1 MADGSELALSDLL
14 SSSVSLQTGE
24 IPLLKGG
31 GEGMSTS
38 EGDVTITPFPLT
50 PQGIETGP
58 SRPLLLLP
66 EEGKKDTTEGVP
78 RQLSDLYPGVDAL
91 FQNIGEG
98 VNNRIG
104 NGKPNERVKNKIVGN
119 RSQKKINGDNNS
131 PPLLK
136 LQNNIDQRNYFPCYR
151 PFLVPPTISSTVAP
165 PIFLTAR
172 LPSPVCPLKPTPT
185 SNVPRPLT
193 RKEWVELVL
202 PSIPTRPFVPK
213 LLPPPLLAPPLLRL
227 DDPLS
232 RMRTEGFKL
241 LTLPVEDPDWPRA
254 RRSRKKATPT
264 TLATG
269 RQRKRRIRFKS
280 PPTVAMDT
288 VPVVTKYHR
297 KEKLE
302 SSSDET
308 PSSPVASLSNKPRPP
323 SPSNEPHPTV
333 TSSDNFRNQMES
345 RSLPSNKPLPP
356 KDPRSALGLSSIQH
370 VNISTT
376 SISNED
382 DDELFI
388 PLKSPSLSPSPS
400 HVSHTSPTH
409 SVTPLRSP
417 SSPSHKSPSRVSPL
431 SSHRSPSLSPP
442 LVTTSVAI
450 QVDINE
456 PRPPSEKSGRRLY
469 TEVVDIEDKDE
480 EEVEEEVVVVTNN
493 VARTPPVVPRRHDD
507 GPRCQGNGP
516 FDAMRQ
522 FELLEKQLSLLEH
535 NAEDMR
541 DDFKTSRRV
550 RERERHVH
558 VHYDCYFTCTISL
571 SLPLS
576 DSSHY

>member
-14 SSSVSLQTGE
+14 SSSISLQTGE
-24 IPLLKGG
+24 IPLLKEG

-38 EGDVTITPFPLT
+38 EGDVTITSFPLT
-50 PQGIETGP
+50 PQGIETEP

-66 EEGKKDTTEGVP
+66 EEGKKDTTTGVP
-78 RQLSDLYPGVDAL
+78 RQLSDLYLGVDAL

-119 RSQKKINGDNNS
+119 RSQKKINDDNNF

-136 LQNNIDQRNYFPCYR
+136 LQNNVDQRNYFPCYR
-151 PFLVPPTISSTVAP
+151 PFLVPPTISSMVAP

-193 RKEWVELVL
+193 RREWVEFVL

-241 LTLPVEDPDWPRA
+241 LTLPVEDPDWPCA
-254 RRSRKKATPT
+254 RRSRKKVTPT

-288 VPVVTKYHR
+288 VPIVTKNHR

-333 TSSDNFRNQMES
+333 TSSDKIRNQTES
-345 RSLPSNKPLPP
+345 RALPSNKPLPP
-356 KDPRSALGLSSIQH
+356 KDPRSALSLSSIQH

-388 PLKSPSLSPSPS
+388 PFKSPSRSPSPS
-400 HVSHTSPTH
+400 HVSHTSPTR
-409 SVTPLRSP
+409 SITPRSP
-417 SSPSHKSPSRVSPL
+417 SSPSHKSPSRVSPPP
-431 SSHRSPSLSPP
+431 SHRSPSPSPP

-456 PRPPSEKSGRRLY
+456 PRPPDEKSGRRLY

-480 EEVEEEVVVVTNN
+480 EEAEEEVVVVTDN
-493 VARTPPVVPRRHDD
+493 VAGTPPVLPRR
-507 GPRCQGNGP
+507 QGNGP
-516 FDAMRQ
+516 FNAMRQ

-550 RERERHVH
+550 RRERE
-558 VHYDCYFTCTISL
+558 TCTLHIMTVILHVLYISL
-571 SLPLS
+571 SPSLRFFTLLTG
-576 DSSHY
+576 

>member
-50 PQGIETGP
+50 PQGIETEP

-66 EEGKKDTTEGVP
+66 EEGKKDTIAGVP

-91 FQNIGEG
+91 FQNVGEG

-104 NGKPNERVKNKIVGN
+104 NGKPNERVKNKIVSN
-119 RSQKKINGDNNS
+119 RLQKKTNGDKNF

-136 LQNNIDQRNYFPCYR
+136 LQNNVDQRNYFPHYQ

-172 LPSPVCPLKPTPT
+172 LPSPICPLKPAPT

-193 RKEWVELVL
+193 RREWVELVL

-213 LLPPPLLAPPLLRL
+213 LLSPPLLAPPLLRL

-232 RMRTEGFKL
+232 RMRSEGFKL
-241 LTLPVEDPDWPRA
+241 LTLPVEDPDWPGA

-264 TLATG
+264 MLATG
-269 RQRKRRIRFKS
+269 RQRKRQIRFKS

-288 VPVVTKYHR
+288 VPVVTKNHH
-297 KEKLE
+297 KEKFE

-308 PSSPVASLSNKPRPP
+308 PSSPVASLSNKPHLL
-323 SPSNEPHPTV
+323 SPSNEPYPTV
-333 TSSDNFRNQMES
+333 TSSDNFRNQTES
-345 RSLPSNKPLPP
+345 RLLPSNKPLPP

-388 PLKSPSLSPSPS
+388 PFKSPSHSPS
-400 HVSHTSPTH
+400 HASHTSPTR
-409 SVTPLRSP
+409 SVTRSP
-417 SSPSHKSPSRVSPL
+417 SSSSHKSPSRVSPL
-431 SSHRSPSLSPP
+431 PSHRSPSPSPP

-456 PRPPSEKSGRRLY
+456 PRPPDKKSGRRLY

-480 EEVEEEVVVVTNN
+480 EEAEEEVVVVTDN
-493 VARTPPVVPRRHDD
+493 VAGTPPVLPRR
-507 GPRCQGNGP
+507 QGNGP
-516 FDAMRQ
+516 FAAMRQ

-550 RERERHVH
+550 RRERERDM
-558 VHYDCYFTCTISL
+558 YIA
-571 SLPLS
+571 
-576 DSSHY
+576 